1 MNKTLIYKEDAIKLL
16 KELEN
21 EVAEAEGWQEK
32 CDGIFQANQII
43 QKMDPVDAKPVLY
56 ALWDLVM
63 LKRSFGTLDG
73 IKCSHCGKEH
83 VHSYFSSYP
92 NYCSNCGAKM
102 IIGGI

>member
-1 MNKTLIYKEDAIKLL
+1 MNKTLIYKEDAIKFL

-21 EVAEAEGWQEK
+21 EVAEAEGCQEK

-56 ALWDLVM
+56 ALWDLVT

-83 VHSYFSSYP
+83 VHSYLSSYP

>member
-56 ALWDLVM
+56 ALWDLVT

-102 IIGGI
+102 VFGEI

>member
-56 ALWDLVM
+56 ALWDLVT

-102 IIGGI
+102 IIGEI

>member
-56 ALWDLVM
+56 ALWELVT

-102 IIGGI
+102 IIGEI

>member
-1 MNKTLIYKEDAIKLL
+1 MNKTLIYKEDAIKFL

-21 EVAEAEGWQEK
+21 EVVEAEGCQEK

-56 ALWDLVM
+56 ALWDLVT

-83 VHSYFSSYP
+83 VHSYLSSYP

>member
-1 MNKTLIYKEDAIKLL
+1 MNKTLIYKEDAIKFL

-21 EVAEAEGWQEK
+21 EVAEAEGCQEK

-56 ALWDLVM
+56 ALWDLVT

-83 VHSYFSSYP
+83 VHNYLSSYP

>member
-21 EVAEAEGWQEK
+21 EVAEAEGCQEK

-56 ALWDLVM
+56 ALWDLVT

-83 VHSYFSSYP
+83 VHSYLSSYP

>member
-1 MNKTLIYKEDAIKLL
+1 MNKTLIYKEDAIKFL

-21 EVAEAEGWQEK
+21 EVAEAEDCQEK

-56 ALWDLVM
+56 ALWDLVT

-83 VHSYFSSYP
+83 VHNYLSSYP